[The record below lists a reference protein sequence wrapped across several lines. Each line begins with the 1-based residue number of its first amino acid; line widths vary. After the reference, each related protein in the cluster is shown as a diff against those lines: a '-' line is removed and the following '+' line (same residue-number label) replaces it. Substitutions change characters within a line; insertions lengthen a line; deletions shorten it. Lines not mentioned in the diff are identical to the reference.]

1 MTGTDRQA
9 VIRETALGAAHPDR
23 RSPGLG
29 GASHVRH
36 RARLDR
42 AGIPAYPEVDGP
54 HDRGLSSR
62 LGAPRRSGSAEAVGR
77 CGRGLSSR
85 AGAPRRSG
93 SAEAVG
99 PHDRDLFRR
108 AGVAR
113 RPVVLPNS
121 CEGPPRWSG
130 WRVPMR
136 P

>member
-9 VIRETALGAAHPDR
+9 VIRETALGAAYPDR
-23 RSPGLG
+23 RSPGPG

-54 HDRGLSSR
+54 HDRD
-62 LGAPRRSGSAEAVGR
+62 
-77 CGRGLSSR
+77 LSSR

-93 SAEAVG
+93 SAEVCG

-113 RPVVLPNS
+113 RPVVLPSS